1 MERIMR
7 SVNAHISEPGYN
19 VDEMAAEVGISRA
32 QLHRKMKEIT
42 GISTGKFLRNIR
54 MEQAARLL
62 REGKINISQIA
73 DCVGY
78 ADNAHLSVAFKNHFG
93 ISPSEYVEK
102 HKS

>member
-1 MERIMR
+1 
-7 SVNAHISEPGYN
+7 
-19 VDEMAAEVGISRA
+19 MAAEVGISRA

-78 ADNAHLSVAFKNHFG
+78 ADNAHFSVAFKNHFG